1 MIKSYDEMRKIDV
14 QPYCEDRDGFSYLN
28 WAKCIDL
35 LHQNGAQKVYWYP
48 VVDEKTGS
56 SLRMVETEFKDT
68 KGNTNRCYE
77 TRIHVVIDDIE
88 EEFQAPVMNGVNP
101 VKDNSTSQLRVWNSM
116 CRSFVKAVAILTGLG
131 FDLWLKEETGGSMKL
146 GFKPEEAKPDEAS
159 LKALKDMCK
168 KNKVDLDYWIT
179 SNGKTLDTLTALE
192 VGTMLRTLNDRY
204 GD

>member
-101 VKDNSTSQLRVWNSM
+101 VKDNSMSQLRVWNSM

>member
-101 VKDNSTSQLRVWNSM
+101 VKDNSMSQLRVWNSM

-192 VGTMLRTLNDRY
+192 VGTMLRTLNDKY